1 MRKKRLQKKQTGQ
14 LIIRGIT
21 QDNATKL
28 IEFLAQRALQS
39 QDRLFESADFWP
51 QNEMDDYADAVIA
64 AMLIAKNTA
73 LSEDPK
79 TIRKSQNVI
88 HFE

>member
-1 MRKKRLQKKQTGQ
+1 
-14 LIIRGIT
+14 
-21 QDNATKL
+21 
-28 IEFLAQRALQS
+28 
-39 QDRLFESADFWP
+39 
-51 QNEMDDYADAVIA
+51 MDDYADAVIA

-88 HFE
+88 HYE

>member
-28 IEFLAQRALQS
+28 IEFLAQRALHS
-39 QDRLFESADFWP
+39 HDRLFESADFWP
-51 QNEMDDYADAVIA
+51 
-64 AMLIAKNTA
+64 
-73 LSEDPK
+73 
-79 TIRKSQNVI
+79 
-88 HFE
+88 